1 MSAKIKNNNSDLEI
15 ASPMIDRFDESS
27 FLGFIGDRVRKI
39 RVSKKLSRKRL
50 SELSGVSQRYL
61 AQLEGGS
68 GNISVLLLYRIAEAL
83 DERVQWLL
91 RPDNH
96 QETDVLRMIT
106 LLKNANIKQR
116 QQVLN
121 ILEPEQEN
129 APIVRRLA
137 FVGLRGA
144 GKTTLGQLTAK
155 KLGLPFHELNKD
167 IERGSGIPVNE
178 VMALYGIEGYRK
190 LELLSLK
197 NLINSNTSMVLAV
210 AGGIVNEPETYHF
223 LMQNCVTIWLKAS
236 PEEHMARVRSQGD
249 ERPMA
254 GNPDAMRQ
262 LKAILAERQSQYAQ
276 ADIVVDTSGKLK
288 EQSLSEVINV
298 LSRQI

>member
-1 MSAKIKNNNSDLEI
+1 MNTETPINKSEI
-15 ASPMIDRFDESS
+15 SIARPVIDRFDESS

-39 RVSKKLSRKRL
+39 RTSKKLSRKKL

-91 RPDNH
+91 RPDSH

-106 LLKNANIKQR
+106 LLKNANNEQR
-116 QQVLN
+116 QQVLK

-129 APIVRRLA
+129 APIIRRLA
-137 FVGLRGA
+137 FIGLRGA
-144 GKTTLGQLTAK
+144 GKTTLGQLAAK

-178 VMALYGIEGYRK
+178 VMALYGMEGYRK

-197 NLINSNTSMVLAV
+197 NLINTNTSMVLAV
-210 AGGIVNEPETYHF
+210 AGGIVNEPETYHY

-236 PEEHMARVRSQGD
+236 PEEHMARVRNQGD

-254 GNPDAMRQ
+254 GYPDAMQQ
-262 LKAILAERQSQYAQ
+262 LKAILADRQSQYAQ
-276 ADIVVDTSGKLK
+276 ADIVIDTSGKIK
-288 EQSLSEVINV
+288 EQSLSDVINV
-298 LSRQI
+298 LDRQI